1 MAEREIFPCE
11 HCGRA
16 FERERSL
23 ARHVE
28 KRHAKQERRLVS
40 QRAHLMRIVN
50 PAYVARKRE
59 AWTRHRNYREQRDLR
74 IRCGKTTFN
83 VHGVFMSQVIEI
95 KCQIFKTR
103 LF

>member
-28 KRHAKQERRLVS
+28 KRHTKRERTLVS
-40 QRAHLMRIVN
+40 ERAHLMRIVN